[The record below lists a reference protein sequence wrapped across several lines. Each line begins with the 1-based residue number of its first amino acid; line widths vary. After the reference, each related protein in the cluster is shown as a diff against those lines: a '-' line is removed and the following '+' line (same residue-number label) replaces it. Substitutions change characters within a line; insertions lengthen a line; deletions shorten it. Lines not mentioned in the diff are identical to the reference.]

1 MDTLTLAMSNLQ
13 SAINM
18 QIQNA
23 QKNHMVNEYY
33 ASKLFK
39 VTRLLLDAQEGKKSN
54 EDAIKESLAIL
65 EPFNLKGNTVDNKES
80 NND

>member
-1 MDTLTLAMSNLQ
+1 MDTLTVAMSNLQ
-13 SAINM
+13 NAINM

-23 QKNHMVNEYY
+23 QKNQMVNEYY

-54 EDAIKESLAIL
+54 DDAIKEALTIL

-80 NND
+80 NNG